1 MKRKRRKHSR
11 ALFLLLLIAAPIAFA
26 AAMQASAPGTVSFT
40 GKIVS
45 LDSNAS
51 ATYVQ
56 PVITNGTTQYVVKSA
71 VTGHTLATFSNEKDA
86 ETFASR
92 VSPTTAA
99 NH

>member
-11 ALFLLLLIAAPIAFA
+11 ALFLLLLIAPIAFA
-26 AAMQASAPGTVSFT
+26 AAMQAGTPGTVSFT

-45 LDSNAS
+45 LDSNAP

-56 PVITNGTTQYVVKSA
+56 PVTTNGTTQYLVKST